1 MANKNIAWV
10 VWRDI
15 IFVITCSFLSKLLMS
30 VETHPGDTTLIQR
43 LFGDAIF
50 GDTNIHT
57 DTIVDSGFILTTP
70 LYNIL
75 KNNRVLNDVLA
86 ALNSMALFVAN
97 LYPLKVTFYDADYS
111 LAFRMVATQVFR
123 GFCGWFTFLPP
134 SKEFLPSYYDFPESI
149 YCLAGTVDC
158 TKPLSDEPL
167 PFLTFFSGHVAMTV
181 IMANHMY
188 LHSWVKSAIA
198 LHVVNVLQII
208 RLLATR
214 GHYSIDMIIGWVVAV
229 YVSNPAERLGL
240 FYSKGGM
247 RLGNLAKV
255 KFTPIAFF
263 EKIAGIRETKRG
275 IRSKLSATEED
286 ILNILEPSKND
297 GHTLKLASTFLQKEF
312 QDLNVD
318 RRLLAQELQS
328 FDEHE
333 LKSFAD
339 VYTFLGS
346 SVANV
351 KEARGKR
358 RNSKDSKIN

>member
-1 MANKNIAWV
+1 
-10 VWRDI
+10 
-15 IFVITCSFLSKLLMS
+15 
-30 VETHPGDTTLIQR
+30 
-43 LFGDAIF
+43 
-50 GDTNIHT
+50 
-57 DTIVDSGFILTTP
+57 
-70 LYNIL
+70 
-75 KNNRVLNDVLA
+75 
-86 ALNSMALFVAN
+86 
-97 LYPLKVTFYDADYS
+97 
-111 LAFRMVATQVFR
+111 
-123 GFCGWFTFLPP
+123 
-134 SKEFLPSYYDFPESI
+134 
-149 YCLAGTVDC
+149 
-158 TKPLSDEPL
+158 
-167 PFLTFFSGHVAMTV
+167 MTV
-181 IMANHMY
+181 ARI
-188 LHSWVKSAIA
+188 LP
-198 LHVVNVLQII
+198 L
-208 RLLATR
+208 
-214 GHYSIDMIIGWVVAV
+214 
-229 YVSNPAERLGL
+229 RLGL